1 MHFFQKYTEDG
12 FEIIELNN
20 DLISARIIVNIGNT
34 LFSLK
39 QNEVEKMYFPFS
51 FDEYKSNTKLAGNPF
66 MHPWSNRLD
75 ADFILVDG
83 EQSYFPTEK
92 KSLIYRDGNQLPLH
106 GLLLK
111 TDKWETIDLYE
122 DANVCWHLAELNFV
136 YADWLSI
143 FPFKHKIQIKH
154 QLKDNE
160 LTIET
165 IIINEDEKMMPVH
178 FGFHPYFLK
187 TDEVIKLTIP
197 AKNIIEVDDKMIP
210 TGNSFAK
217 ENVFDFENHQL
228 NLSTL
233 TLDNGFEHL
242 IYNENNQ
249 AEFLINDLKIIFDK
263 NYSFAQ
269 IYAPNK
275 TDKPYVCVEPM
286 TSETNAINKNS
297 CKMLAKNEV
306 YQAIYSIVL

>member
-1 MHFFQKYTEDG
+1 MHFFQKYIEDD

-20 DLISARIIVNIGNT
+20 DVVSARIVVNIGNT

-39 QNEVEKMYFPFS
+39 QNDDEKMYFPFS
-51 FDEYKSNTKLAGNPF
+51 FDEYKSNAKLAGNPF
-66 MHPWSNRLD
+66 MHPWSNRLE
-75 ADFILVDG
+75 ADFILI
-83 EQSYFPTEK
+83 ENQKHEFPTEK
-92 KSLIYRDGNQLPLH
+92 MNLIYRDGNNLPLH

-111 TDKWETIDLYE
+111 SDKWKTIDLYE
-122 DANVCWHLAELNFV
+122 DANVCWHLAELNFDNE
-136 YADWLSI
+136 DWLSV

-160 LTIET
+160 LSIET
-165 IIINEDEKMMPVH
+165 TIINEDEKAMPIN

-187 TDEVIKLTIP
+187 TNEAFQLTIP
-197 AKNIIEVDDKMIP
+197 AKNVIEVNDKMIP

-217 ENVFDFENHQL
+217 EVVFDFENHQL
-228 NLSTL
+228 NVSTIA
-233 TLDNGFEHL
+233 LDNGFEHL
-242 IYNENNQ
+242 IYNKDGQ

-275 TDKPYVCVEPM
+275 IDKPYICIEPM
-286 TSETNAINKNS
+286 TSATNAINKNS
-297 CKMLAKNEV
+297 CKMLAKNETFKSRF
-306 YQAIYSIVL
+306 SIVL